1 MKRIVMKKETI
12 DLKLLTYFVV
22 TAETLNFT
30 TASMAL
36 GIAKSALSKSIVRL
50 EEELGT
56 KVFDR
61 SSRVVRLTESGQ
73 ILYRRAIT
81 LLDEADHLVNDL
93 KTMRH
98 SVSGRLRLAAPPA
111 LGRLLAKEII
121 PQFLARWP
129 EVSISL
135 KLSLEFENLFTEGL
149 DLAFRMGKNRDD
161 RLIERP
167 LGRANR
173 VVVAS
178 PVYISNHETIRAPQ
192 DLAQHKS
199 LQIFEQQP
207 QVWTLQKDAH
217 IEQVTLPV
225 AFQCSDLGALVN
237 AAAAG
242 LGVAQL
248 PWLLVRDDIHAGK
261 LLHLLPEWLSAE
273 LPISLVYREGHNK
286 SARLAEFLAWID
298 QHRELFDLRFREVH

>member
-1 MKRIVMKKETI
+1 MKQIVMKKETI
-12 DLKLLTYFVV
+12 DLKLLNYFVV
-22 TAETLNFT
+22 TAETLSFT
-30 TASMAL
+30 AASVAL
-36 GIAKSALSKSIVRL
+36 GIPKSVLSKGIARL
-50 EEELGT
+50 EAELGA
-56 KVFDR
+56 KVFER

-73 ILYRRAIT
+73 ILYRRANA
-81 LLDEADHLVNDL
+81 LLDEADHLINDL

-98 SVSGRLRLAAPPA
+98 SVSGRLKLAAPPL

-149 DLAFRMGKNRDD
+149 DLAFRMGKNRDE

-167 LGRANR
+167 LGKANR

-178 PVYISNHETIRAPQ
+178 PDYLANCAPIHTPQ
-192 DLAQHKS
+192 GLVQHKS

-207 QVWTLQKDAH
+207 HIWTLQKGAQ
-217 IEQVTLPV
+217 IEQVALPV
-225 AFQCSDLGALVN
+225 AFQCSDLAALVN
-237 AAAAG
+237 ATSAG

-248 PWLLVRDDIHAGK
+248 PWLLVRDEIQTGK
-261 LLHLLPEWLSAE
+261 LVHVLPEWLSAE

-286 SARLAEFLAWID
+286 SARLAEFLNWID
-298 QHRELFDLRFREVH
+298 QQRELFDLRFPGAQ

>member
-1 MKRIVMKKETI
+1 MKKETI
-12 DLKLLTYFVV
+12 DLKLLHYFVV

-30 TASMAL
+30 TASVAL

-50 EEELGT
+50 EDELGT
-56 KVFDR
+56 IVFDR

-111 LGRLLAKEII
+111 LGRLLAKEVI
-121 PQFLARWP
+121 PHFLARWP

-178 PVYISNHETIRAPQ
+178 PAYLANHVAIRAPQ

-199 LQIFEQQP
+199 LQILEQQP
-207 QVWTLQKDAH
+207 HLWTLQKGTQ
-217 IEQVTLPV
+217 IEQVALPV
-225 AFQCSDLGALVN
+225 AFQCSDLAALVN
-237 AAAAG
+237 AAIAG

-248 PWLLVRDDIHAGK
+248 PWLLVRDEIQTGK
-261 LLHLLPEWLSAE
+261 LLLVLPEWLSAE

-286 SARLAEFLAWID
+286 SARLAEFLAWVD
-298 QHRELFDLRFREVH
+298 LHRDLFDLRFRDTR

>member
-1 MKRIVMKKETI
+1 MKKETI
-12 DLKLLTYFVV
+12 DLKLLHHFVV

-30 TASMAL
+30 TASIAL

-50 EEELGT
+50 ENELGT

-81 LLDEADHLVNDL
+81 LLDEAAHLVNDL

-173 VVVAS
+173 IVVAS
-178 PVYISNHETIRAPQ
+178 PAYLASHAVIHAPQ
-192 DLAQHKS
+192 DLAQHQS
-199 LQIFEQQP
+199 LQILEQQP
-207 QVWTLQKDAH
+207 HLWTLQRGAQ

-225 AFQCSDLGALVN
+225 AFQCSDLAALVN
-237 AAAAG
+237 AATAG
-242 LGVAQL
+242 LGIAQL
-248 PWLLVRDDIHAGK
+248 PWLLVRDEVHAGR
-261 LLHLLPEWLSAE
+261 LTHVLPDWLSTE

-286 SARLAEFLAWID
+286 SARLAEFLAWVD
-298 QHRELFDLRFREVH
+298 QHRDLFDLRFRR

>member
-1 MKRIVMKKETI
+1 MKQIVMKKETI
-12 DLKLLTYFVV
+12 DLKLLHYFVV
-22 TAETLNFT
+22 TAETLSFT
-30 TASMAL
+30 AASNAL

-50 EEELGT
+50 EGELGT

-73 ILYRRAIT
+73 ILYRRATT
-81 LLDEADHLVNDL
+81 LLDEADHLMNDL

-98 SVSGRLRLAAPPA
+98 SISGRLKLAAPPA

-129 EVSISL
+129 DVSISL

-178 PVYISNHETIRAPQ
+178 PAYLASHAPIYVPQ

-199 LQIFEQQP
+199 LQILEQQP
-207 QVWTLQKDAH
+207 HIWTLQKGTH
-217 IEQVTLPV
+217 IEQVALPV
-225 AFQCSDLGALVN
+225 AFQCSDLTALVN
-237 AAAAG
+237 ATAAG

-248 PWLLVRDDIHAGK
+248 PWLLVRDDIQAGK
-261 LLHLLPEWLSAE
+261 LLHVLPEWLSSE

-286 SARLAEFLAWID
+286 SARLAEFLSWID
-298 QHRELFDLRFREVH
+298 QHSELFDLRFREVH